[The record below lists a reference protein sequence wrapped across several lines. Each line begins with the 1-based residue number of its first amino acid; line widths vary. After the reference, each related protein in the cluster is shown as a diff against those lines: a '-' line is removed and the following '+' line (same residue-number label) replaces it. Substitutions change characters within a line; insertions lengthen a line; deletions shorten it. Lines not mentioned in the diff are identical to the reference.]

1 MFGKTATLMKF
12 EGVSCSKLQICIFFY
27 KKPEPSCPTDPPR
40 SISRHKLV
48 PVEEIFC
55 WILMSFI
62 LFNQWHYNTS
72 LCSFGH
78 FPNYFTKFFI
88 ANFPKVYVKLSRLLG
103 AHFMNTSIHKIL
115 YNRKRNKMLLQKWT
129 KLPTAYRRGGGDD
142 LCNGYIK
149 KKKLW
154 DWHPGWFVF
163 FKCQTR

>member
-12 EGVSCSKLQICIFFY
+12 EGVSCSKLQICIFFFY
-27 KKPEPSCPTDPPR
+27 KNLNHLVRPTLPGQ
-40 SISRHKLV
+40 SLV
-48 PVEEIFC
+48 INWFL
-55 WILMSFI
+55 WRKYFAGFLMSFT

-78 FPNYFTKFFI
+78 FPNYLTKFFI
-88 ANFPKVYVKLSRLLG
+88 ANFPKVYVKLSRILG
-103 AHFMNTSIHKIL
+103 AHFMTTSIHKIL

-154 DWHPGWFVF
+154 D
-163 FKCQTR
+163 

>member
-27 KKPEPSCPTDPPR
+27 ENLNHLVRPTLPGQ
-40 SISRHKLV
+40 SLV
-48 PVEEIFC
+48 INWFL
-55 WILMSFI
+55 WRKYFAGFLMSFT

-88 ANFPKVYVKLSRLLG
+88 DKFPKVKVTLSASLLQ
-103 AHFMNTSIHKIL
+103 TSKKIL
-115 YNRKRNKMLLQKWT
+115 FNRRRKNAVAKMDKIAFSVQE
-129 KLPTAYRRGGGDD
+129 RGGGDD
-142 LCNGYIK
+142 LCVAYIK

-154 DWHPGWFVF
+154 D
-163 FKCQTR
+163 